1 MPSDWKMKKIK
12 VTTGVYWVEL
22 PEAKLYVLC
31 GCPADS
37 VKHLMKRGL
46 IVPVEKNGVF
56 FETGPNAILLSDVS
70 LQQEQFS
77 NLAEFPVLQMLYRQ
91 GLILPNHPNN
101 TGEKPLIIGS
111 EDQIRAQVEYIFRGN
126 YGLVSAEEIMQA
138 GISEDTAY
146 EMMRMKRRF
155 AFGNIRK
162 TEEFLETRIVRDEAV
177 ELRNGVFVQ
186 RKGINIYEFKYNGES
201 ITVDIN
207 LTGKEEYEAPYQL
220 GYHGIQREYFSVIH
234 SGEGDGWDI
243 NRPCMASILTF
254 QGKIYL
260 IDAGPNITHSLRALG
275 IGVNEIEGI
284 FNTHAHDDHF
294 NGLPILMRADHK
306 IKYFATP
313 LVSSSVMKKLSALLT
328 MKEEVFSNYFDIQH
342 IAFDVWNNIE
352 GLEVKPVL
360 SPHPLETSIFFFR
373 TLWEDG
379 YKTYAH
385 LADITAFNVLEGMIT
400 DEPSKNGISRE
411 YYNENK
417 KNYLT
422 PADLKKID
430 ISGGLIH
437 GNAEDFKEDTTK
449 RILLSHTALELTNTQ
464 KEIGGSAV
472 FGMADVLIP
481 SDQDYTKSI
490 AFMNLQ
496 TFFPEAPKHELRM
509 LLNCPVETFNPGTI
523 MIGQGIINEYIFLIL
538 SGEAEFIIS
547 EYDICNRL
555 ASGFIAGELSGI
567 LGTGSPG
574 TYRTLSVVKT
584 LRIPCELYSEFLKR
598 NNLSD
603 DLKENIDKR
612 ILLQNSWLFGE
623 MLSSQIKSRI
633 AEQMDCCTYS
643 KGQKLPL
650 IPDNLYLLKDGEVE
664 IYSGGKTIET
674 IVSGGFFGTELILLK
689 ASQLLE
695 ARATKTSEIY
705 RIQGKFLKDIPIV
718 RWKLLA
724 TYEKRMRA
732 AVTIF

>member
-1 MPSDWKMKKIK
+1 MRSDWKMKKIK
-12 VTTGVYWVEL
+12 VTTGVYWVEF
-22 PEAKLYVLC
+22 PAAKLYVLC

-46 IVPVEKNGVF
+46 IIPVEKNGVF
-56 FETGPNAILLSDVS
+56 FETGPNTILLSDVS

-101 TGEKPLIIGS
+101 TGEKPLIVGS
-111 EDQIRAQVEYIFRGN
+111 EDQIRAQVEYIYRGN
-126 YGLVSAEEIMQA
+126 YGLISTEEIMQA
-138 GISEDTAY
+138 GISEDAAY
-146 EMMRMKRRF
+146 DMMRLKRRF

-162 TEEFLETRIVRDEAV
+162 TEELIETRIVRDEAV
-177 ELRNGVFVQ
+177 ELRNGVFIQ
-186 RKGINIYEFKYNGES
+186 RKGINIYEFKYEGET

-220 GYHGIQREYFSVIH
+220 GYHEIRREYFSVIH

-260 IDAGPNITHSLRALG
+260 IDAGPNITYSLRALG
-275 IGVNEIEGI
+275 IGVNEIEGV

-313 LVSSSVMKKLSALLT
+313 LVSSSVMKKLSSLLT

-342 IAFDVWNNIE
+342 LALDVWNNIE

-385 LADITAFNVLEGMIT
+385 LADITSFKVLEDMVT
-400 DEPSKNGISRE
+400 DEPSENGISRE
-411 YYNENK
+411 YCDKNK
-417 KNYLT
+417 KIYLT

-430 ISGGLIH
+430 IGGGLIH
-437 GNAEDFKEDTTK
+437 GNAEDFREDKTK

-472 FGMADVLIP
+472 FGMADVLIS

-523 MIGQGIINEYIFLIL
+523 MIGQGIINEFIFLIL
-538 SGEAEFIIS
+538 SGEAEFIVS
-547 EYDICNRL
+547 EHDILNRL

-567 LGTGSPG
+567 LGLASPG
-574 TYRTLSVVKT
+574 TYRTLSFVKT
-584 LRIPCELYSEFLKR
+584 LKIPCELYSKFLQR
-598 NNLSD
+598 NNLFN

-623 MLSSQIKSRI
+623 MLSSRIKNGI
-633 AEQMDCCTYS
+633 AEQMECFSYS
-643 KGQKLPL
+643 ADQKLPVV
-650 IPDNLYLLKDGEVE
+650 PDNLYLLKNGEVE
-664 IYSGGKTIET
+664 IYSGGKIIET
-674 IVSGGFFGTELILLK
+674 IGSGGFFGADLILFEAAQQLEGSCHQNIGNLPHPVENFSRTYPSCGGNC
-689 ASQLLE
+689 SQL
-695 ARATKTSEIY
+695 I
-705 RIQGKFLKDIPIV
+705 
-718 RWKLLA
+718 
-724 TYEKRMRA
+724 KRE
-732 AVTIF
+732 

>member
-1 MPSDWKMKKIK
+1 MKKIK
-12 VTTGVYWVEL
+12 VTTGVYWVEF

-91 GLILPNHPNN
+91 GLILPGHPNN
-101 TGEKPLIIGS
+101 TGEKPLIVGS
-111 EDQIRAQVEYIFRGN
+111 EEQIRAQVEYIFRGN
-126 YGLVSAEEIMQA
+126 YGLVSVEEITQA
-138 GISEDTAY
+138 GISEETAY
-146 EMMRMKRRF
+146 DMMRLKRRF
-155 AFGNIRK
+155 ASGNIRK
-162 TEEFLETRIVRDEAV
+162 PEELLETRIVRDEAV

-186 RKGINIYEFKYNGES
+186 RKGINIYEFKYNGET

-207 LTGKEEYEAPYQL
+207 LTGKEEYESPYQL
-220 GYHGIQREYFSVIH
+220 GYHEIRREYFSVIH

-260 IDAGPNITHSLRALG
+260 IDAGPNINHSLRALG
-275 IGVNEIEGI
+275 IGVNEIEGV

-328 MKEEVFSNYFDIQH
+328 MKEKEFSNYFDIQPL
-342 IAFDVWNNIE
+342 AFDVWNNIE

-360 SPHPLETSIFFFR
+360 SPHPIETSIFFFR

-400 DEPSKNGISRE
+400 DEPSKNGISRDD
-411 YYNENK
+411 YNKNK
-417 KNYLT
+417 NNYLA

-430 ISGGLIH
+430 ISGGPIH
-437 GNAEDFKEDTTK
+437 GNAEDFKEDTSK
-449 RILLSHTALELTNTQ
+449 RILLSHTALELTNSQ

-472 FGMADVLIP
+472 FGMADVLIS
-481 SDQDYTKSI
+481 SDQDFTKSF

-509 LLNCPVETFNPGTI
+509 LLNCPVEAFNPGTI
-523 MIGQGIINEYIFLIL
+523 MIGQGVINEYMFLIL
-538 SGEAEFIIS
+538 SGEAEFIVS

-567 LGTGSPG
+567 LGTASLG
-574 TYRTLSVVKT
+574 TYRTLNVVKT
-584 LRIPCELYSEFLKR
+584 LRITCGLYLEFLKR
-598 NNLSD
+598 NNLFTN
-603 DLKENIDKR
+603 LKENIDKR
-612 ILLQNSWLFGE
+612 IFLENSWLFGE
-623 MLSSQIKSRI
+623 MLSCQIKSRI
-633 AEQMDCCTYS
+633 AEKLECSSYS
-643 KGQKLPL
+643 EGQKLPL
-650 IPDNLYLLKDGEVE
+650 APDNLYLLKDGEVD
-664 IYSGGKTIET
+664 IYFGGKTIEKLAP
-674 IVSGGFFGTELILLK
+674 GGFFGAELILLET
-689 ASQLLE
+689 SQLLE
-695 ARATKTSEIY
+695 AHATKTSEIY
-705 RIQGKFLKDIPIV
+705 HIQGEFLKDIPIV
-718 RWKLLA
+718 QWKLLA
-724 TYEKRMRA
+724 TYKKRMRA
-732 AVTIF
+732 AVTTF

>member
-1 MPSDWKMKKIK
+1 MKKIK
-12 VTTGVYWVEL
+12 VTTGVYWVEI
-22 PEAKLYVLC
+22 PAAKLYVLC

-37 VKHLMKRGL
+37 VKHLMKIGL
-46 IVPVEKNGVF
+46 IATEEKNGVF
-56 FETGPNAILLSDVS
+56 FETGPNAILLSDIS

-101 TGEKPLIIGS
+101 TGEKPLLVGS
-111 EDQIRAQVEYIFRGN
+111 EDQIRAQVEYIYRGN
-126 YGLVSAEEIMQA
+126 YGLASAEEIMQA
-138 GISEDTAY
+138 GIPEDTAY
-146 EMMRMKRRF
+146 DMMRMKRRF

-162 TEEFLETRIVRDEAV
+162 TEELLETRIVRDEAV
-177 ELRNGVFVQ
+177 ELRNGVFIQ

-220 GYHGIQREYFSVIH
+220 GYHGIRREYFSVIH
-234 SGEGDGWDI
+234 SGEGDGWDV

-260 IDAGPNITHSLRALG
+260 IDAGPNITHSLRSLG

-294 NGLPILMRADHK
+294 NGLPILMRADHR

-342 IAFDVWNNIE
+342 LAFDAWNNIE

-373 TLWEDG
+373 TLWEGG

-385 LADITAFNVLEGMIT
+385 LADITSLKVLEGMII

-411 YYNENK
+411 YYNKNK
-417 KNYLT
+417 EVYLT

-437 GNAEDFKEDTTK
+437 GNAEDFREDTTE

-472 FGMADVLIP
+472 FGMADVLIS
-481 SDQDYTKSI
+481 SDQDLTKSI

-509 LLNCPVETFNPGTI
+509 LLNCPVEVFNPGTI
-523 MIGQGIINEYIFLIL
+523 MIGQGIINEYMFLIL
-538 SGEAEFIIS
+538 SGEAEFIVSDKNIW
-547 EYDICNRL
+547 NRL
-555 ASGFIAGELSGI
+555 ASGFIVGELSGI
-567 LGTGSPG
+567 LGTASHG
-574 TYRTLSVVKT
+574 TYRTLSIVKT
-584 LRIPCELYSEFLKR
+584 LTIPCELYSNFLKR
-598 NNLSD
+598 NNLFN
-603 DLKENIDKR
+603 DLKENIDRR

-623 MLSSQIKSRI
+623 MLSCQIKSRI
-633 AEQMDCCTYS
+633 AEQMECSSYS
-643 KGQKLPL
+643 EGQKLPI

-664 IYSGGKTIET
+664 IYSGCKTIET
-674 IVSGGFFGTELILLK
+674 LLPGGFFGTELVLFE

-695 ARATKTSEIY
+695 ARATKPSEIY
-705 RIQGKFLKDIPIV
+705 HIQAELLKDIPIV

-724 TYEKRMRA
+724 THKKRMKA
-732 AVTIF
+732 AVTTF